1 MMRLIG
7 QSVAMHQFQVKL
19 MEVASI
25 DMMVLILGETGV
37 GKGVAARVL
46 HTLSPHCDGPFIQ
59 VNCGALP
66 ESLIDSELFGHEKG
80 AFTNAV
86 SRRIGKVELAEGGTL
101 FLDEIGDMSLAT
113 QVRMLR
119 LLEDRTFERVG
130 GSETLTAKTRIVAA
144 TNRNLEEMVRKGT
157 FREDL
162 YYRFRAFPIYLPPL
176 RERKEDIPQLAEFF
190 KNRMAKHLGKQIDA
204 LTPDVIDVLR
214 AYHWPGNVR
223 ELEHVIQR
231 AVIAC
236 NNSLIR
242 VGDLGLMSIIL
253 PASQGQEIIP
263 LDEFERRY
271 IIEVLKATNWHVKGP
286 EGAAALLGL
295 PPSTLYSKMKKLGI
309 KRPD

>member
-1 MMRLIG
+1 MMGLIG
-7 QSVAMHQFQVKL
+7 QSVAIHQFQVKL

-25 DMMVLILGETGV
+25 DMTVLILGETGV
-37 GKGVAARVL
+37 GKGVAARAL
-46 HTLSPHCDGPFIQ
+46 HALSPHCDGPFIQ

-66 ESLIDSELFGHEKG
+66 ESLVDSELFGHEKG

-86 SRRIGKVELAEGGTL
+86 SRRIGKVELAAGGTL

-119 LLEDRTFERVG
+119 LLEDRTFERIG

-144 TNRNLEEMVRKGT
+144 TNRNLEEMVGKGT

-190 KNRMAKHLGKQIDA
+190 KDRMAAHLGKQIDP
-204 LTPDVIDVLR
+204 LTPDVMDVLQ

-236 NNSLIR
+236 NAALIR

-253 PASQGQEIIP
+253 PASQGQEIVP

-271 IIEVLKATNWHVKGP
+271 ILEVLKATDWHVKGS

>member
-1 MMRLIG
+1 MGFIG

-19 MEVASI
+19 MEIASI
-25 DMMVLILGETGV
+25 DMTVLILGETGV
-37 GKGVAARVL
+37 GKGVATRVL
-46 HTLSPHCDGPFIQ
+46 HKLSPHCDGPFIQ

-66 ESLIDSELFGHEKG
+66 ELLIDSELFGHEKG

-86 SRRIGKVELAEGGTL
+86 SRRIGKVELAEGGML
-101 FLDEIGDMSLAT
+101 FLDEIGDMSLET

-119 LLEDRTFERVG
+119 LLEDRTFERIG
-130 GSETLTAKTRIVAA
+130 GSETLRVKTRIVAA

-176 RERKEDIPQLAEFF
+176 RERKEDIPHLAEFF
-190 KNRMAKHLGKQIDA
+190 KDSMATRLGKQIEP
-204 LTPDVIDVLR
+204 LTPDIVDVIQ

-236 NNSLIR
+236 NDSLIK

-253 PASQGQEIIP
+253 PASQGQEIVP

-271 IIEVLKATNWHVKGP
+271 ILEVLRATNWHIKGA
-286 EGAAALLGL
+286 EGAADLLGL

-309 KRPD
+309 KRSD

>member
-1 MMRLIG
+1 MRLIG
-7 QSVAMHQFQVKL
+7 QSMVMHQFQVKL

-25 DMMVLILGETGV
+25 DMTVLILGETGV

-86 SRRIGKVELAEGGTL
+86 SRRLGKVELAEGGML
-101 FLDEIGDMSLAT
+101 FLDEIGDMSLST

-119 LLEDRTFERVG
+119 LLEDRIFERVG
-130 GSETLTAKTRIVAA
+130 GSETLTVQTRIVAA
-144 TNRNLEEMVRKGT
+144 TNRNLEEMVRAGT

-162 YYRFRAFPIYLPPL
+162 YYRFHAFPIYLPPL
-176 RERKEDIPQLAEFF
+176 RERKEDIPHLAEFF
-190 KNRMAKHLGKQIDA
+190 KDGMTAHLGKQIGP
-204 LTPDVIDVLR
+204 LTPDIIDVLQ

-223 ELEHVIQR
+223 ELEHIIQR

-236 NNSLIR
+236 NDSLIR

-253 PASQGQEIIP
+253 PVSQNQEIVP

-271 IIEVLKATNWHVKGP
+271 IIEVLKSTNWHVKGT
-286 EGAAALLGL
+286 EGAAALLGIR
-295 PPSTLYSKMKKLGI
+295 PSTLYSKMKKLGI
-309 KRPD
+309 KRPE

>member
-1 MMRLIG
+1 MMGLIG

-25 DMMVLILGETGV
+25 DMTVLILGETGV

-86 SRRIGKVELAEGGTL
+86 SRRLGKVELAEGGTL

-119 LLEDRTFERVG
+119 LLEDRTFERIG
-130 GSETLTAKTRIVAA
+130 GSATLAVKTRIVAA

-176 RERKEDIPQLAEFF
+176 RERKEDIPHLAEFF
-190 KNRMAKHLGKQIDA
+190 KNRMAKHLGKQIDT
-204 LTPDVIDVLR
+204 LTPDVINVLQ

-253 PASQGQEIIP
+253 PASQGQEIVP

-271 IIEVLKATNWHVKGP
+271 IIEVLKATNWHIKGD

-309 KRPD
+309 ERPS